1 MSKKK
6 IILQIDSDQQ
16 ANSFDRVVALD
27 AGADEVFAYG
37 AVRMDQI
44 QAMVH
49 GLIFTRGQDDLKN
62 SAIMLSGSDLAA
74 AEFFL
79 GEVKKAMLP
88 QFGLQVSIL
97 LDPNGAN
104 TTAAAAVHS
113 ASKHANLAATTA
125 LVLGGTG
132 PVGQRV
138 CRLLCRAGATVRIGS
153 RQKERADAIAASI
166 RGLIPA
172 AKITSASTASTTDGP
187 AAMEGVQL
195 IIACGAAGTVLL
207 PKKIRE
213 TCLSLRVAIDLNAV
227 PPAGIEGIEP
237 NDKAAEH
244 EGVVC
249 YGAIGIGNIKMKLQK
264 AAIQQLFT
272 RNDLILDAEQVLE
285 LAATL

>member
-44 QAMVH
+44 QPMVH

-74 AEFFL
+74 SEFFL

-104 TTAAAAVHS
+104 TTAAATVHS
-113 ASKHANLAATTA
+113 ASKHVSMPATTA

-166 RGLIPA
+166 RGLIPT

-213 TCLSLRVAIDLNAV
+213 ACLSLRVAIDLNAV

-237 NDKAAEH
+237 NDKATEH

-249 YGAIGIGNIKMKLQK
+249 YGAIGIGNVKMKLQK